1 MKRKPGELIPIE
13 RSILA
18 TAVRLSSQG
27 VEEFHGFRLAKEIRD
42 RDGARRLMGQGT
54 LYRALARLEEQGI
67 LQSMWEDPAVAAEE
81 HRPRRRLYRLTGAH
95 VVGWGE
101 TPVPRQGRHSFH
113 GEPHREND
121 KDGDVAA
128 RLATGNG

>member
-18 TAVRLSSQG
+18 AAVRLRSRG
-27 VEEFHGFRLAKEIRD
+27 VEEFHGFRLGKEIRD
-42 RDGARRLMGQGT
+42 GEGARRLMGQGT

-67 LQSMWEDPAVAAEE
+67 LESTWEDPAAAAAE

-95 VVGWGE
+95 LVAWRE
-101 TPVPRQGRHSFH
+101 APVPRQGSSQLSW
-113 GEPHREND
+113 G
-121 KDGDVAA
+121 
-128 RLATGNG
+128 ATP

>member
-42 RDGARRLMGQGT
+42 REGARRLMAQGA
-54 LYRALARLEEQGI
+54 LYRALARLEQQGI
-67 LQSMWEDPAVAAEE
+67 LQSTWEDPVVAAEE
-81 HRPRRRLYRLTGAH
+81 HRPRRRLYSLTGAH
-95 VVGWGE
+95 VVQLGE
-101 TPVPRQGRHSFH
+101 SVPRKGSSQLSWG
-113 GEPHREND
+113 
-121 KDGDVAA
+121 
-128 RLATGNG
+128 ATP